1 MHTVCTSWR
10 GEGGGGRRGTT
21 TASENTRRRSRE
33 GKNEE
38 REGRSGGGEEVERK
52 KRRKRSGGS
61 KWWWPVSFFGT
72 FPSYFSFFFSPS
84 LSPSLSRYPSFV
96 SIPLLVY
103 WIYYMTNL
111 AAHKPF
117 AQPRKCTPWLH
128 VSACYSL
135 LLSQQWNT
143 RLLHVNEEEK
153 REDRSEEDRKE
164 DRCRLFRGRVSRT
177 PSIYIYI

>member
-1 MHTVCTSWR
+1 
-10 GEGGGGRRGTT
+10 
-21 TASENTRRRSRE
+21 
-33 GKNEE
+33 
-38 REGRSGGGEEVERK
+38 
-52 KRRKRSGGS
+52 
-61 KWWWPVSFFGT
+61 
-72 FPSYFSFFFSPS
+72 
-84 LSPSLSRYPSFV
+84 
-96 SIPLLVY
+96 
-103 WIYYMTNL
+103 MTNL
-111 AAHKPF
+111 AAHKPS

-177 PSIYIYI
+177 PSIYIYISILEVHLERNIKY